1 MLTQRHLLLSPD
13 PLRYTIGAGNSVTVY
28 PDLDV
33 LVDLR
38 IGIRARAVTTELQ
51 RKVRIVIVRCIVRVR
66 TVCSMNCL
74 T

>member
-1 MLTQRHLLLSPD
+1 LVEVCVLTQRHLLLSPD

-38 IGIRARAVTTELQ
+38 IGIPPGARSHGRYNTKYA
-51 RKVRIVIVRCIVRVR
+51 
-66 TVCSMNCL
+66 
-74 T
+74 